1 MQNRKVRSSGIII
14 DTVMSVILTNMKRN
28 ILTKISGVVLFL
40 ALIQIAGCAKLNTSE
55 TGLLEGVILIGPL
68 CPVETVP
75 PDPACQPTAETYKAY
90 PVGVYS
96 SDGTKKI
103 ASILPSLDGSY
114 ITELYPGTYKVVL
127 EKDQQGPGGSNLPA
141 DITISSNDVTI
152 LNINIDT
159 GIR

>member
-1 MQNRKVRSSGIII
+1 
-14 DTVMSVILTNMKRN
+14 MKRN
-28 ILTKISGVVLFL
+28 ILTKISGAILVLAI
-40 ALIQIAGCAKLNTSE
+40 ALITGCAKLTNNE

-90 PVGVYS
+90 PLGVYS

-103 ASILPSLDGSY
+103 ASILPNLDGSY

-127 EKDQQGPGGSNLPA
+127 EKEQQGPGSSNLPA
-141 DITISSNDVTI
+141 DITISSNDVTV

>member
-1 MQNRKVRSSGIII
+1 
-14 DTVMSVILTNMKRN
+14 MKRN
-28 ILTKISGVVLFL
+28 ILTKISGAILVLAI
-40 ALIQIAGCAKLNTSE
+40 ALITGCAKLTNSE

-90 PVGVYS
+90 PLGVYS

-103 ASILPSLDGSY
+103 ASILPNLDGSY

-127 EKDQQGPGGSNLPA
+127 EKEQQGPGSSNLPA
-141 DITISSNDVTI
+141 EITISSNDVTV

>member
-1 MQNRKVRSSGIII
+1 
-14 DTVMSVILTNMKRN
+14 MKRN
-28 ILTKISGVVLFL
+28 ILTKISGAILLLAIVL
-40 ALIQIAGCAKLNTSE
+40 ITGCAKLTNSE

-90 PVGVYS
+90 PLGVYS

-103 ASILPSLDGSY
+103 ASILPNLDGSY

-127 EKDQQGPGGSNLPA
+127 EKEQQGPGSSNLPA
-141 DITISSNDVTI
+141 EITISSNDVTV

>member
-1 MQNRKVRSSGIII
+1 
-14 DTVMSVILTNMKRN
+14 MKRN
-28 ILTKISGVVLFL
+28 ILTKISGAILVLAI
-40 ALIQIAGCAKLNTSE
+40 ALITGCAKLTNGE

-90 PVGVYS
+90 PLGVYS

-103 ASILPSLDGSY
+103 ASILSNLDGSY

-127 EKDQQGPGGSNLPA
+127 EKEQQGPGSSNLPA
-141 DITISSNDVTI
+141 DITISSNDVTV

>member
-1 MQNRKVRSSGIII
+1 
-14 DTVMSVILTNMKRN
+14 MKRN
-28 ILTKISGVVLFL
+28 ILTKISGAILVLAI
-40 ALIQIAGCAKLNTSE
+40 ALITGCAKLTNSE

-90 PVGVYS
+90 PLGVYS

-103 ASILPSLDGSY
+103 ASILPNLDGSY
-114 ITELYPGTYKVVL
+114 ITDLYPGTYKVVL
-127 EKDQQGPGGSNLPA
+127 EKEQQGPGSSNLPA
-141 DITISSNDVTI
+141 DITISSNDVTV

>member
-1 MQNRKVRSSGIII
+1 
-14 DTVMSVILTNMKRN
+14 MKRN
-28 ILTKISGVVLFL
+28 ILTKISGAILVLAI
-40 ALIQIAGCAKLNTSE
+40 ALITGCAKLTNSE

-90 PVGVYS
+90 PLGVYS

-103 ASILPSLDGSY
+103 ASILPNLDGSY

-127 EKDQQGPGGSNLPA
+127 EKEQQGPGSSNLPA
-141 DITISSNDVTI
+141 DITISSNDVTV